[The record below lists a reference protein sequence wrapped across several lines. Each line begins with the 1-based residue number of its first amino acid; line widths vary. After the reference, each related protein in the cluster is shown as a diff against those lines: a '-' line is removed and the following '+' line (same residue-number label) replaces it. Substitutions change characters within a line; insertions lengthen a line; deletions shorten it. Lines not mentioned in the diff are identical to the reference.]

1 MARMHSR
8 KRGKAGSKKPPREKE
23 QPWLSYTPEEGEQ
36 LVVKLAKAEHAPSK
50 IGMVLRAEYGI
61 PDVKKITGKKVLDI
75 LRNAKQATGLPEGLT
90 ALMRKQTLL
99 LKHIERNKKDM
110 ASRRGLLLTKSKIR
124 RLTKYYQ
131 REGVLPKDWKVDT
144 AQAKLIVG

>member
-23 QPWLSYTPEEGEQ
+23 QPWLSYTSEEVEQ

-50 IGMVLRAEYGI
+50 IGMVLRDEYGI

>member
-23 QPWLSYTPEEGEQ
+23 QPWLSYTSEEVEQ

-50 IGMVLRAEYGI
+50 IGMVLRDEYGI

-90 ALMRKQTLL
+90 ALMRNQAFDKVLS
-99 LKHIERNKKDM
+99 ERGRVAEGLEGGYCAGEVDCGMRMLFSGFLETFIK
-110 ASRRGLLLTKSKIR
+110 RGLF
-124 RLTKYYQ
+124 
-131 REGVLPKDWKVDT
+131 EC
-144 AQAKLIVG
+144 